1 MGTLNVSLRRFSC
14 ALAAVLSVLLL
25 TEGPARAQAED
36 QAAARALF
44 SEGRRLAE
52 SGRYAEACA
61 TFEGARKLYTSAGI
75 LLNLADCY
83 ERTGRTASAWATF
96 GEAASV
102 SARTNRAEEAAEG
115 KRRQA
120 KLESQLMRVTLRVA
134 RDISG
139 LVIRRDGTEVPRPA
153 WGVPVPI
160 DGGSHE
166 FRADASGYV
175 AWVQTVTVSDPGKT
189 LTVDVPALLEAPAP
203 DRAPPPNP
211 APALGKPNPLAS
223 PTDSSDSTAS
233 PGTTQRIIGISIGG
247 AGVVSM
253 GVAGVLAIVA
263 KSQFNNAEKE
273 SGTARVSDSAGAGS
287 MADAASVALIAGA
300 VAAGAGVVLW
310 LTAPSAPVA
319 VGTNGTGLLLSGSF

>member
-1 MGTLNVSLRRFSC
+1 MRARARRLPQAARIGVEKRRPRVTPASRGAAPSWRLDASSARNVTNMGTLNVSLRRFSC

-166 FRADASGYV
+166 
-175 AWVQTVTVSDPGKT
+175 
-189 LTVDVPALLEAPAP
+189 
-203 DRAPPPNP
+203 
-211 APALGKPNPLAS
+211 
-223 PTDSSDSTAS
+223 
-233 PGTTQRIIGISIGG
+233 
-247 AGVVSM
+247 
-253 GVAGVLAIVA
+253 
-263 KSQFNNAEKE
+263 
-273 SGTARVSDSAGAGS
+273 
-287 MADAASVALIAGA
+287 
-300 VAAGAGVVLW
+300 
-310 LTAPSAPVA
+310 
-319 VGTNGTGLLLSGSF
+319 

>member
-1 MGTLNVSLRRFSC
+1 MRR
-14 ALAAVLSVLLL
+14 
-25 TEGPARAQAED
+25 R
-36 QAAARALF
+36 
-44 SEGRRLAE
+44 
-52 SGRYAEACA
+52 
-61 TFEGARKLYTSAGI
+61 ARKLYTSAGI

-83 ERTGRTASAWATF
+83 EKTGRTASAWATF
-96 GEAASV
+96 GEAAAV

-134 RDISG
+134 RDVTG

-160 DGGSHE
+160 DAGSHE
-166 FRADASGYV
+166 FRAEASGYV

-203 DRAPPPNP
+203 PPPSP
-211 APALGKPNPLAS
+211 AVSSTLGGPNQPAS
-223 PTDSSDSTAS
+223 STDSSHATAP
-233 PGTTQRIIGISIGG
+233 PGATQRIIGLSIGG

-253 GVAGVLAIVA
+253 GVAGVLALVA
-263 KSQFNNAEKE
+263 KSQFNKAEKE
-273 SGTARVSDSAGAGS
+273 TGPARASDSAGAGS
-287 MADAASVALIAGA
+287 LADGASVAVIVGA

-310 LTAPSAPVA
+310 LTAPSAPVS
-319 VGTNGTGLLLSGSF
+319 VGTNGTGLLVSGRF